1 MSDDYKKSN
10 RLSPHDDEEDFD
22 WKKAELEEDLGICV
36 IYPKPSH
43 SSETREKIKKLGF
56 KWVNDR
62 WELEQTKFNLLDLDE
77 SYLEDLILQ
86 DIAIDWL

>member
-22 WKKAELEEDLGICV
+22 WKRAELEEDLGIFV

-43 SSETREKIKKLGF
+43 GSETREKIKELGF

-62 WELEQTKFNLLDLDE
+62 WELEEAQI
-77 SYLEDLILQ
+77 EDLILQ
-86 DIAIDWL
+86 DIAIDRL